1 MKKLLIIS
9 SFVFLLFCF
18 FGIQSAKA
26 DNVAFG
32 ASVSLS
38 GNPFFT
44 EYQVWG
50 APGSPGSPTLINS
63 IVDGAFLPESA
74 QWNLG
79 TLWWDEHVPGN
90 QGFITIDLGQY
101 YAINS
106 FVVQA
111 DNNDT
116 YRLSYLDSGTSEWT
130 DIVSVAGWG
139 MITRSEVF
147 LPDPVITNMIQIS
160 AIAGDDWYSLSEFQ
174 AIGTPV
180 PEPATL
186 LLLGAG
192 LIGLAGY
199 GRKKFK

>member
-1 MKKLLIIS
+1 MKKLFIIS
-9 SFVFLLFCF
+9 CFVFLVFCF
-18 FGIQSAKA
+18 YGIQSAKA
-26 DNVAFG
+26 DNVALG

-44 EYQVWG
+44 EYAVWG

-63 IVDGAFLPESA
+63 IVDGAFLPTST

-90 QGFITIDLGQY
+90 QGVITIDLGQY
-101 YAINS
+101 YSINS
-106 FVVQA
+106 FIVQA

-116 YRLSYLDSGTSEWT
+116 YRLSYLDSATLEWT
-130 DIVSVAGWG
+130 DISAIGGWG
-139 MITRSEVF
+139 MITRGEVF
-147 LPDPVITNMIQIS
+147 LPDPVITNLIQIS
-160 AIAGDDWYSLSEFQ
+160 TIAGDGWYSLSEIQ
-174 AIGTPV
+174 AMGTPV
-180 PEPATL
+180 PEPATM

-199 GRKKFK
+199 GRKKLK